1 MSGWGGARATAWAA
15 AIGGGAVSMVAS
27 TPAPGKT
34 FYDAVVAPIFAT
46 RCVECHG
53 PDKQKAELV
62 LDSWAGAAKGSDA
75 GPIWVAGKPAES
87 ELLRRMRLPLDD
99 EERMPPKDRPQPD
112 ATEIELIAR
121 WIERGATAESR
132 VEALGLSDELRQA
145 AAELPAKLA
154 SVVQVRAE
162 PLWEYDPEEVR
173 RARAP
178 LAERV
183 AQLQRRFPGCLTYE
197 SRTSA
202 DLHFV
207 AVGMGRDFGDRELAE
222 VATAVGDAVVVL
234 DVSMSGVTDAA
245 APSFAQMRGLRV
257 MRASFTA
264 VGDGVVEALGGA
276 PKLEAVVLPA
286 TRVSEASV
294 AVLGKLPRLRKLW
307 LADTAIV
314 EAARAARLPLVEA
327 PAHGQNFEG
336 ISR

>member
-1 MSGWGGARATAWAA
+1 MSGWRGTRATVLAA
-15 AIGGGAVSMVAS
+15 MAGAGTAALTAS
-27 TPAPGKT
+27 TPLPEKT

-62 LDSWAGAAKGSDA
+62 LDSWTGAAKGSDA

-121 WIERGATAESR
+121 WIERGATAELR

-145 AAELPAKLA
+145 AAELPGKLA

-178 LAERV
+178 LAQRV

-207 AVGMGRDFGDRELAE
+207 GVGLGRDFGDRELAE
-222 VATAVGDAVVVL
+222 IATALGEAVVVL
-234 DVSMSGVTDAA
+234 DVSMTGVTDAA
-245 APSFAQMRGLRV
+245 ASSLAQFRGLRV
-257 MRASFTA
+257 LRASFTA
-264 VGDGVVEALGGA
+264 VGDGVVEALRGA
-276 PKLEAVVLPA
+276 PKLEAVALPA
-286 TRVSEASV
+286 TRVSAASV
-294 AVLGKLPRLRKLW
+294 AALGKLPRLRKLW

-314 EAARAARLPLVEA
+314 EAARNARLPLVEA
-327 PAHGQNFEG
+327 PPLEQNFEG